1 MNVCGRAIVQMSEE
15 QGRTAREARLERFE
29 EQKKSYADIM
39 AEAAGGWT
47 PGGDTGNDGS
57 DNDGGGGGGGG
68 GSGGASGRGESAA
81 AEGLRHRGDKRGD

>member
-1 MNVCGRAIVQMSEE
+1 MSEE
-15 QGRTAREARLERFE
+15 QGRTAREARLKRFQ

-47 PGGDTGNDGS
+47 PGGDNDNDGS
-57 DNDGGGGGGGG
+57 DNDGGGSGGGGG
-68 GSGGASGRGESAA
+68 ALGEGGSAA

>member
-15 QGRTAREARLERFE
+15 QGRTARETRLKRFE

-39 AEAAGGWT
+39 AEAAGG
-47 PGGDTGNDGS
+47 DNGNDGS
-57 DNDGGGGGGGG
+57 DTDGDGGGGGGGG
-68 GSGGASGRGESAA
+68 GGGASGRGESAA